1 MSLETLKLP
10 FYVTT
15 SEHDPVADFFD
26 PVLERAQQYD
36 IAVGYFSSAWLRDA
50 AHGMATFAIK
60 GGRAR
65 WVISPE
71 ISVED
76 FKSLQVDGQLSDE
89 RVHDF
94 ISQSYEYL
102 YDHLTQHT
110 REALGWLL
118 HDGVLTF
125 KVGIPKNRLSG
136 IMHAKQGIFTDEFGN
151 RVGFQGSY
159 NLTGGAA
166 TNWEAFSVFC
176 DWTSNESLE
185 RNNRIAGSFDR
196 MWRGLDPNL
205 ALFDPSSA
213 DLERFVSAARDSSR
227 HYELFPPEKPTSPC
241 VPEHFLTD
249 GRLRGYQEEGIRKWF
264 KNNGRGILHMATGT
278 GKTVTAL
285 TAVTRLNDFVAQKNG
300 QLCIVIT
307 VPYQHLAE
315 QWAREAI
322 EFGFEPVLCYG
333 GVDRWME
340 ECQRRLNELRSKIT
354 QHVML
359 IAVNASM
366 ADKPFQAVLNSFN
379 GNILFVGDEAHNL
392 GAPSNLQALPESAAF
407 RLGLTATPD
416 RYGDEE
422 GTEGLKRYFG
432 EIVLDYGLDKA
443 ISGGH
448 LCRYLYYPILVH
460 LDDDEQ
466 DEYAELST
474 RIGRLF
480 GQAAKP
486 ESDKGEQLNRL
497 LIKRARLVGKARNK
511 LPELIKLLKQ
521 QGDVSHT
528 LIYCGDSKE
537 NGQRYLDTALAR
549 VGGELGLRASPFTS
563 EENNDERTR
572 LLKQFAAGDIQALL
586 AIRCLDEGVDVPM
599 TRTAYI
605 LASSANP
612 KEFVQRRGRVLRRSE
627 GKTRAYIYDF
637 IVVPDLEKL
646 SDQAP
651 SNVERSLMKRELA
664 RFNEF
669 ATLAENHGEALSAI
683 TEIKKSLNLLDH

>member
-1 MSLETLKLP
+1 MPFETLKLP

-15 SEHDPVADFFD
+15 SEHEPVADFFN
-26 PVLERAQQYD
+26 PVLEHAQKYD
-36 IAVGYFSSAWLRDA
+36 IAVGYFSSAWMRDT
-50 AHGMATFAIK
+50 AHGMATFAIN
-60 GGRAR
+60 GGKAR

-71 ISVED
+71 MSLED
-76 FKSLQVDGQLSDE
+76 FESLQVDGQFSDE
-89 RVHDF
+89 RIREL
-94 ISQSYEYL
+94 ISRSYEEL
-102 YDHLTQHT
+102 YEHLSQHT

-118 HDGVLTF
+118 HDGILTF

-136 IMHAKQGIFTDEFGN
+136 ILHAKQGIFTDEIGN

-159 NLTGGAA
+159 NLTGGAG

-176 DWTSNESLE
+176 DWKSSESLE
-185 RNNRIAGSFDR
+185 RNNHIAASFDR

-205 ALFDPSSA
+205 SLFDPSSA
-213 DLERFVSAARDSSR
+213 DLERFVSAARDSAR
-227 HYELFPPEKPTSPC
+227 NYELFPPEKPRAPR

-249 GRLRGYQEEGIRKWF
+249 GRLRDYQEEGIRKWF

-300 QLCIVIT
+300 QLCIVVT

-315 QWAREAI
+315 QWSRESE
-322 EFGFEPVLCYG
+322 EFGFEPILCFG
-333 GVDRWME
+333 GINRWME
-340 ECQRRLNELRSKIT
+340 ECQRRLNELRSKAT
-354 QHVML
+354 QQVML

-366 ADKPFQAVLNSFN
+366 ADKPFQTVLGSFD

-392 GAPSNLQALPESAAF
+392 GAPSNLQALPERAAF

-416 RYGDEE
+416 RHGDEE
-422 GTEGLKRYFG
+422 GTDALKRYFG

-443 ISGGH
+443 IRGGH

-460 LDDDEQ
+460 LDEDEQ
-466 DEYAELST
+466 DEYAELSV

-486 ESDKGEQLNRL
+486 DSDKREQLNRL
-497 LIKRARLVGKARNK
+497 LIKRARLIGKARNK
-511 LPELIKLLKQ
+511 LPELIRLLKQ
-521 QGDVSHT
+521 QGEVSHT

-537 NGQRYLDTALAR
+537 DGQRYIDTALAR

-563 EENNDERTR
+563 EEKNDERTR

-637 IVVPDLEKL
+637 IVVPDLETL
-646 SDQAP
+646 SDPAP

-669 ATLAENHGEALSAI
+669 ATLAENHGEALSTI
-683 TEIKKSLNLLDH
+683 TEIKKKLNLLDH